1 MKLKINNE
9 NDMLGL
15 LLKLEDENHT
25 VQNQK
30 LIDLGCYE
38 NYSFD
43 ILIKELI
50 RKHYV
55 IYTLDQTTIT
65 MLGINNYISKTHSIC
80 RWIII
85 LLKFVVSYTLGV
97 FSGVIATWL
106 VVKLGI
112 G

>member
-1 MKLKINNE
+1 MNFKVKNE

-15 LLKLEDENHT
+15 LLKLEDKNHN

-30 LIDLGCYE
+30 LLDLGCYE

-43 ILIKELI
+43 ILIDELR

-65 MLGINNYISKTHSIC
+65 MLGRNNYVPKWRKVVGWLFT
-80 RWIII
+80 
-85 LLKFVVSYTLGV
+85 LLKFAVSYTLGV
-97 FSGVIATWL
+97 LSGVIATWL
-106 VVKLGI
+106 MIKFGI
-112 G
+112 R